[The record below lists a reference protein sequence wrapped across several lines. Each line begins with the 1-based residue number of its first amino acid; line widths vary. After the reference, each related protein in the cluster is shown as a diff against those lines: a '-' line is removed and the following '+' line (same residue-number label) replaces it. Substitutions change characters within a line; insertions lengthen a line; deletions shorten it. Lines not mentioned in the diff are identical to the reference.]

1 MKMTAEHYKF
11 IKEQLQ
17 QIPVSDIHEHL
28 KALQQ
33 ARKDKAQRIKDMD
46 MRIRWDSF
54 YARQLSAFACSH
66 LYSYLNDTHIDTA
79 LKQIARE
86 LSWPTEK

>member
-11 IKEQLQ
+11 IKEQMQ
-17 QIPVSDIHEHL
+17 QIPVSDIAEHL

-46 MRIRWDSF
+46 MRIRWDGF
-54 YARQLSAFACSH
+54 YARRLSAFACSH
-66 LYSYLNDTHIDTA
+66 LYSYLTDTHIDTA
-79 LKQIARE
+79 LKQIAKE